1 MCMFGYKLI
10 FLYLYI
16 LKLNYVIKLKFY
28 MNIRIIE
35 LNLFD
40 FWLNELVFICQK
52 EKYKIS
58 RLFDKGYD
66 INK

>member
-40 FWLNELVFICQK
+40 FRLNELVFIC
-52 EKYKIS
+52 
-58 RLFDKGYD
+58 
-66 INK
+66 